1 MFKKQLE
8 LIVSSKY
15 KKPEQLTAA
24 LEQKLEADGDTEMY
38 HALVLGINSADL
50 DVWAREVTSL
60 QAQIQK
66 RQNEIEKEKNKSKG
80 FFGRMFGGKDEQ
92 SEQEKQAQL
101 AEIELEI

>member
-1 MFKKQLE
+1 MIIKSNF
-8 LIVSSKY
+8 

-24 LEQKLEADGDTEMY
+24 LEQKLETDGDTEMY
-38 HALVLGINSADL
+38 NALVLGINSADL
-50 DVWAREVTSL
+50 DVWAREVTSY

-92 SEQEKQAQL
+92 SEQERKTQL
-101 AEIELEI
+101 AEIEQEIQER